1 MMEEVILGILLNSE
15 KTIYELNQI
24 LEKDF
29 KLMFC
34 ASLGCLEIVLK
45 KLIKNNEIN
54 FFTVQEGGRNKKKY
68 VINEA
73 GKKHFLAWMNQAAF
87 PSQLKDPTLSRVYF
101 LDVLNEENQYLF
113 CKQAIALQKKNYD
126 LLLTDYEERRHCKK
140 EQNKSFDL
148 SLLEYH
154 LQICKMN
161 IRWYKKI
168 IRELKQEKK
177 PA

>member
-1 MMEEVILGILLNSE
+1 MEEVILGILLNSE

-45 KLIKNNEIN
+45 KLLKKNEIS
-54 FFTVQEGGRNKKKY
+54 FIAVQEGGRSKKKY

-73 GKKHFLAWMNQAAF
+73 GRKHFLVWMNQPAC
-87 PSQLKDPTLSRVYF
+87 PSQFKDPTLSRVYF
-101 LDVLNEENQYLF
+101 LSALSDENRYLF
-113 CKQAIALQKKNYD
+113 CKQAIALQKKNYN
-126 LLLTDYEERRHCKK
+126 LLLADYEERIHNKI
-140 EQNKSFDL
+140 EQNKSYDL

-161 IRWYKKI
+161 IRWYKKMI
-168 IRELKQEKK
+168 KELKQEKK
-177 PA
+177 PV